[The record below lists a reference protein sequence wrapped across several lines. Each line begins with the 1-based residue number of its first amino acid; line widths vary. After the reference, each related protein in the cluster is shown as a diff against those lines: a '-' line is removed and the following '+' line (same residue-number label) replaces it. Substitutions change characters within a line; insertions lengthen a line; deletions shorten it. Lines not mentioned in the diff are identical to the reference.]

1 MRANERGHDMGHP
14 WLLTRVLT
22 VEGHNGFSGATQ
34 VSAYYYRMAR
44 HHLFKSQTH
53 RERSKVRYS
62 V

>member
-1 MRANERGHDMGHP
+1 MGHP